1 VATIKDRRLELQF
14 AADSAWPPGVAGNAA
29 IRREFGLPP
38 DRFLSVR
45 RKKAA

>member
-1 VATIKDRRLELQF
+1 VKTIKDRRLEIQF
-14 AADSAWPPGVAGNAA
+14 AADGAWPPGQPGNAA

-45 RKKAA
+45 RRKAA